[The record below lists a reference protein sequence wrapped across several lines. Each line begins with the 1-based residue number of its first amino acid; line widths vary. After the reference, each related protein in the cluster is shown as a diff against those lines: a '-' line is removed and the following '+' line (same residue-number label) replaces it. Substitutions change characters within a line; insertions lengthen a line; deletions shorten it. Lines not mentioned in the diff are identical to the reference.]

1 MGREHVIQSWV
12 KHEEDDWRVIP
23 PDLLND
29 ASGYS
34 GEQVGQRIAPN
45 NGNTR
50 IRSVAPGWLA
60 NGKADINGAADPADD
75 AKGDPLLLVDPA
87 FKVLL
92 EYPGKVAALDAAF
105 KAGRMSKNVYEM
117 AIRVLDVKADKAQR
131 KIDKLRAHTLLEEE
145 IAPGVDIPTDAPPE
159 LLEEDLIPPYVPT
172 KEEREKAINN
182 FKNSDIYD

>member
-12 KHEEDDWRVIP
+12 KHEEDDWRRIP
-23 PDLLND
+23 EDLLNS

-34 GEQVGQRIAPN
+34 GEQVGQRTAPN

-50 IRSVAPGWLA
+50 IRSVVPGWLA
-60 NGKADINGAADPADD
+60 NGKADIDGAADPADE

-92 EYPGKVAALDAAF
+92 DYPGKVAALDAAY
-105 KAGRMSKNVYEM
+105 KAGRMSESLYKM

-131 KIDKLRAHTLLEEE
+131 KIDKLQAHILLEEE
-145 IAPGVDIPTDAPPE
+145 IAPGEELDERNAPE
-159 LLEEDLIPPYVPT
+159 ILEEDLIAPYIPT
-172 KEEREKAINN
+172 KEEREKALEN
-182 FKNSDIYD
+182 FKNSNIYD